1 MNNLGLWLTKKT
13 MGHKFWALDSVNNS
27 ELWMTLMTPGHELK
41 ALDTMNI
48 MVDLKNLG
56 SLAGGFRCYEHVRV
70 MDDMNKLRSH
80 ELKPLDTMNF
90 SRLWTI

>member
-1 MNNLGLWLTKKT
+1 
-13 MGHKFWALDSVNNS
+13 MGHKLWPLDGVKNS
-27 ELWMTLMTPGHELK
+27 GLWITLMTPGYELK

-70 MDDMNKLRSH
+70 MDDMNNLGSH
-80 ELKPLDTMNF
+80 ELRPLDTMNH
-90 SRLWTI
+90 SSLWMI